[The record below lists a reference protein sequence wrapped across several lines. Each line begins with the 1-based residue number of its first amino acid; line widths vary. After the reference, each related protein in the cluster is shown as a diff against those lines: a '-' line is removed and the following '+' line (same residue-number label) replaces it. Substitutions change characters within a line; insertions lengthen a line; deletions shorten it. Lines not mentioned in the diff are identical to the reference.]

1 MKKHLLLFLLIVG
14 TATALLAQS
23 DLYRTINPVNFSELR
38 FNQIRPGYSRV
49 LFEFRMPPSSN
60 KINLELNYISQL
72 KALPNLDSLLGVSLK
87 AIKQIVDSTPTDI
100 FGRRID
106 VRPVDN
112 KVEIRMISNES
123 NQNTLVYQNGNLNN
137 LKLDKDTLRIIFFPQ
152 DEKTESE
159 KYYPAYLSI
168 HVNHLSDLFTLQS
181 NTIASCIT
189 LLKSSFT
196 EEVLRKLNGN
206 NSYSAVFNLTEQ
218 KMIFPNTKMI
228 QKRGNKAYTRFQN
241 NESTISPAIY
251 GSMQYSRGAFVP
263 SFAVGYSYVISD
275 NKYNDHRVFLM
286 WEPYFFFSNTNN
298 QFQTFRNDFVTLRMV
313 EFDKPEKGGWSFVQ
327 NFSIGYLAGRRGNW
341 FEPNTFKFSLPGIR
355 NHTLQIEPE
364 FYFNNFFRN
373 FSPTLRLSLY
383 FE

>member
-14 TATALLAQS
+14 TATALLAQV
-23 DLYRTINPVNFSELR
+23 DMRTNFTPMELR

-106 VRPVDN
+106 VRPFDN

-123 NQNTLVYQNGNLNN
+123 NQNTLVYQNGDLNN

-152 DEKTESE
+152 DEKTQSE

-196 EEVLRKLNGN
+196 EEALGKLNVN

-286 WEPYFFFSNTNN
+286 WEPYFFFSNNNN
-298 QFQTFRNDFVTLRMV
+298 QFKTDRNDFISFRKVD
-313 EFDKPEKGGWSFVQ
+313 FNKPEKGGWSFVQ

-373 FSPTLRLSLY
+373 FSPTLRLGLY

>member
-1 MKKHLLLFLLIVG
+1 MKKQFFLFLLMVG
-14 TATALLAQS
+14 TATALHAQV
-23 DLYRTINPVNFSELR
+23 DMRTNFTPVELR
-38 FNQIRPGYSRV
+38 FNQVRPGYSRV

-60 KINLELNYISQL
+60 KINLELGSIGQL
-72 KALPNLDSLLGVSLK
+72 KSLPNLDSLFSVSLL
-87 AIKQIVDSTPTDI
+87 AIKQIIDSTPKDI
-100 FGRRID
+100 YARRID

-112 KVEIRMISNES
+112 KVEIRMVSNES

-152 DEKTESE
+152 DEKTQYQ
-159 KYYPAYLSI
+159 KYVPAYLSI
-168 HVNHLSDLFTLQS
+168 HVNHLSDLFNLES

-196 EEVLRKLNGN
+196 EEALGKLNVN

-218 KMIFPNTKMI
+218 KMIFPDTKMI

-263 SFAVGYSYVISD
+263 SFAAGLSYVISD

-286 WEPYFFFSNTNN
+286 WEPYFFFSNNNN
-298 QFQTFRNDFVTLRMV
+298 QFKTDRNDFISFRKVD
-313 EFDKPEKGGWSFVQ
+313 FNKPEKGGWSFVQ
-327 NFSIGYLAGRRGNW
+327 NLSIGYLVGRRGNW

-373 FSPTLRLSLY
+373 FSPTLRLSLF

>member
-1 MKKHLLLFLLIVG
+1 MKKHFFLFLLMVG

-23 DLYRTINPVNFSELR
+23 DTYRTLNPVSFTELR
-38 FNQIRPGYSRV
+38 FNQVRPGYSRV
-49 LFEFRMPPSSN
+49 LFEFRMPSSN
-60 KINLELNYISQL
+60 SKINLELGSIGQL
-72 KALPNLDSLLGVSLK
+72 KSLPNLDSLFSVSLL
-87 AIKQIVDSTPTDI
+87 AIKQIIDSTPKDI
-100 FGRRID
+100 YARRID

-112 KVEIRMISNES
+112 KVEIRMVSNES

-137 LKLDKDTLRIIFFPQ
+137 LKLDKDTLRIIFYPQ
-152 DEKTESE
+152 DEQLQYQ
-159 KYYPAYLSI
+159 KYYPAFLSI
-168 HVNHLSDLFTLQS
+168 HVNHLTDLFNFES
-181 NTIASCIT
+181 NSIAPCIA
-189 LLKSSFT
+189 LLKKSFN
-196 EEVLRKLNGN
+196 EEFLQKSNAN
-206 NSYSAVFNLTEQ
+206 KSYSAVFDMNEQ

-241 NESTISPAIY
+241 NESTILPAIY
-251 GSMQYSRGAFVP
+251 GSMQFSRGAFVP
-263 SFAVGYSYVISD
+263 SFAAGLSYVISD

-298 QFQTFRNDFVTLRMV
+298 QFQTYRNDFVTLRMV

-327 NFSIGYLAGRRGNW
+327 NVSIGYLAGRRGNW

-373 FSPTLRLSLY
+373 FSPTLRLSLF

>member
-152 DEKTESE
+152 DEKTQSE

-196 EEVLRKLNGN
+196 EEVLRKLNVN

-228 QKRGNKAYTRFQN
+228 QKRGNKAFTRFQN
-241 NESTISPAIY
+241 NESAILPAIY

-263 SFAVGYSYVISD
+263 SFAAGLSYVISD
-275 NKYNDHRVFLM
+275 NKYNDHRLFLM

-373 FSPTLRLSLY
+373 FSPTLRLSLF

>member
-14 TATALLAQS
+14 TATALLAQV
-23 DLYRTINPVNFSELR
+23 DMRTNFTPVELR

-218 KMIFPNTKMI
+218 KMIFPNTKII

-286 WEPYFFFSNTNN
+286 WEPYFFFSNNNN
-298 QFQTFRNDFVTLRMV
+298 QFKTDRNDFISFRKVD
-313 EFDKPEKGGWSFVQ
+313 FNKPEKGGWSFVQ
-327 NFSIGYLAGRRGNW
+327 NLSVGYLVGRRGNW

>member
-123 NQNTLVYQNGNLNN
+123 NQNTLVYQNGNLKN

-152 DEKTESE
+152 DEKTQSE

-189 LLKSSFT
+189 LLKLSFT
-196 EEVLRKLNGN
+196 EEALGKLNRN

-241 NESTISPAIY
+241 NESAILPAIY

-263 SFAVGYSYVISD
+263 SFAAGLSYVISD

>member
-1 MKKHLLLFLLIVG
+1 MVG
-14 TATALLAQS
+14 TATALHAQV
-23 DLYRTINPVNFSELR
+23 DMRTNFTPVELR
-38 FNQIRPGYSRV
+38 FNQVRPGYSRV

-60 KINLELNYISQL
+60 KINLELGSIGQL
-72 KALPNLDSLLGVSLK
+72 KSLPNLDSLFSVSLL
-87 AIKQIVDSTPTDI
+87 AIKQIIDSTPKDI
-100 FGRRID
+100 YARRID

-112 KVEIRMISNES
+112 KVEIRMVSNES

-152 DEKTESE
+152 DEKTQ
-159 KYYPAYLSI
+159 YQRYVPAYLSI
-168 HVNHLSDLFTLQS
+168 QVNHLSDLFNLES
-181 NTIASCIT
+181 NTISSCIT

-196 EEVLRKLNGN
+196 EEALGKLNLN

-228 QKRGNKAYTRFQN
+228 QKRGNKAYARFQN
-241 NESTISPAIY
+241 NESTILPAIY
-251 GSMQYSRGAFVP
+251 GSMQFSRGAFVP
-263 SFAVGYSYVISD
+263 SFAAGLSYVISD

-298 QFQTFRNDFVTLRMV
+298 QFQTYRNDFVTLRMV

-327 NFSIGYLAGRRGNW
+327 NVSIGYLAGRRGNW

-355 NHTLQIEPE
+355 NYTLQIEPE

-373 FSPTLRLSLY
+373 FSPTLRLSLF